1 MIRSIFVSALFF
13 FGPALLM
20 FMLRNMFFLSRAW
33 LRLRRIKKMQEHEV
47 IDITPHKHHG
57 SPSMFFNITA
67 IIVGLVCAFLAWQE
81 MSSGPEE
88 RMHYVPAHVDEY
100 GKVVPGAMMPMKE
113 SEPKTPDQTADQ

>member
-1 MIRSIFVSALFF
+1 MIRSIFVSILFF

-33 LRLRRIKKMQEHEV
+33 LRLRRIQKMQEHEV

-57 SPSMFFNITA
+57 SPSMFFNIAA
-67 IIVGLVCAFLAWQE
+67 IVVGLVCAFLAWQE

-88 RMHYVPAHVDEY
+88 RQHYVPAHIDEY
-100 GKVVPGAMMPMKE
+100 GKVVPGAMMPIEKAT
-113 SEPKTPDQTADQ
+113 PPAPDQSADK

>member
-20 FMLRNMFFLSRAW
+20 FMLRNFFFLSRAW
-33 LRLRRIKKMQEHEV
+33 LRLRRIQKMQEHEV

-67 IIVGLVCAFLAWQE
+67 IVIGLVCAFLAWQE

-88 RMHYVPAHVDEY
+88 RQRYVPAHVNEE
-100 GKVVPGAMMPMKE
+100 GKIVPGAMVPIE
-113 SEPKTPDQTADQ
+113 QTDSLSNQSGEK

>member
-20 FMLRNMFFLSRAW
+20 FLLRNLFFLSRAW
-33 LRLRRIKKMQEHEV
+33 LRLRRIQKMHEHEV

-67 IIVGLVCAFLAWQE
+67 IVVGLICAFLAWQE
-81 MSSGPEE
+81 MSSGPEQ
-88 RMHYVPAHVDEY
+88 RMHYVPAHVDTS
-100 GKVVPGAMMPMKE
+100 GKIVPGAMMPMKE
-113 SEPKTPDQTADQ
+113 PESPSPDQSADK

>member
-33 LRLRRIKKMQEHEV
+33 LRLRRIKKMHEHEV
-47 IDITPHKHHG
+47 IDITPHKPHG
-57 SPSMFFNITA
+57 SPSMIFNIAA
-67 IIVGLVCAFLAWQE
+67 IVVGLVCAFLAWQE

-88 RMHYVPAHVDEY
+88 RQHYVPAHVNEQ
-100 GKVVPGAMMPMKE
+100 GKIVPGAMRPVEEVDPSK
-113 SEPKTPDQTADQ
+113 SDQPADK